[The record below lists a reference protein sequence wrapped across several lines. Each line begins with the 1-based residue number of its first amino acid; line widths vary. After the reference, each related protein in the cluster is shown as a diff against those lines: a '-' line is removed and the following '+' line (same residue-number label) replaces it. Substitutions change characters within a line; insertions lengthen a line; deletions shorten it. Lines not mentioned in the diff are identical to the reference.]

1 MGCISSSSGLM
12 YSKPEPPE
20 ILEGG
25 PHNAE
30 AKPIYWLIG
39 RRCWCGGTEK
49 QRERL
54 FYPPPPYTRGAPP
67 FPASQSRQLSLIR
80 TVV

>member
-1 MGCISSSSGLM
+1 MGRISSSSGLM
-12 YSKPEPPE
+12 DSKPEPPE

-54 FYPPPPYTRGAPP
+54 FYPPIHSGGTPLPRLAE
-67 FPASQSRQLSLIR
+67 PAA
-80 TVV
+80 VPN